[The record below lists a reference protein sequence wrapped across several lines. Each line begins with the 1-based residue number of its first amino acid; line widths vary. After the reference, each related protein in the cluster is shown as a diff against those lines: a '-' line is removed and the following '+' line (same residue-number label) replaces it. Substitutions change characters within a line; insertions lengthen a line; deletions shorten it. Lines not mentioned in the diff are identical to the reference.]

1 MELVRVTGGDYSRY
15 EELLLKRD
23 EVEKQADHMFIE
35 YTRIFGDITTEIFK
49 LKVEGVL

>member
-23 EVEKQADHMFIE
+23 EVEKQAQLIHLA
-35 YTRIFGDITTEIFK
+35 YTRI
-49 LKVEGVL
+49 L